1 MKRPNGI
8 RAFPLTAIAAA
19 LAAACGPALAADG
32 DLNELIKP
40 VSTVEFGL
48 GFVDS
53 DNQRFGQ
60 YSGLNEQGAYGLLG
74 LDLIRRNDATGTWF
88 RLNGRNL
95 GLDSRELRF
104 EHNRQ
109 GNWGYFIEYGQTPR
123 HNPYTIITR
132 LGGVGTSLQTI
143 NATPAPYRLDLS
155 TERETFKLGFDKW
168 LPRGFDFQVRFHNE
182 EKDGARQWG
191 QGTNNN
197 IRFLTD
203 PINQTTRQLEVL
215 VGFTGQRLQ
224 LSGGYYGTDFT
235 NNNTALNVVGG
246 IAGQTPM
253 ALPPGNQSHQFNLAG
268 GFQFTP
274 TTRGT
279 FKVAQGRLTQN
290 EAFIVPA
297 VLSGRGDLGGR
308 IDTTLVQMGLTARP
322 LQKLSLL
329 ANVRHEDRHDRTPIA
344 QYNTPGGTQN
354 GFNEPRSFRTTT
366 GKVEAGYAL
375 PAGFRV
381 LGGVEYEEKFRSIA
395 PVRVVSH
402 RDQTQEMSYRAELR
416 RSMSETVTGAI
427 AYIHSD
433 RNGSPFFTTLTNA
446 GALGS
451 NLIAPLHLADRER
464 DKIRLSVN
472 WQPID
477 PLSLQFFADKAK
489 DRYDSRDA
497 TANLGPRSGK
507 GDLYSF
513 DAGYSFSEKLQAN
526 AWYTYN
532 DNRAVQASRSGTD
545 WIADLRNRGNAFGLG
560 MNVKPL
566 ARLEVGADL
575 SHSDIVDKY
584 GQAPVTVLAVGN
596 LPDVTTRLTTLKLFA
611 RYAVQKN
618 AGVRVNYIYDR
629 YTTNDWTWSNWA
641 YSDGTRVIEQ
651 PNQKVHFIG
660 ASYYYRW
667 Q

>member
-1 MKRPNGI
+1 MNR
-8 RAFPLTAIAAA
+8 RTHSHAFPLTAIAAA
-19 LAAACGPALAADG
+19 LAAACAPAWPAEVE
-32 DLNELIKP
+32 LNDARPI
-40 VSTVEFGL
+40 STVSIGL

-60 YSGLNEQGAYGLLG
+60 YSGLRDQGAYGLLG
-74 LDLIRRNDATGTWF
+74 LDFIRRNDDTGTW
-88 RLNGRNL
+88 LKLTGRNL

-109 GNWGYFIEYGQTPR
+109 GNWGYFIEYGETPR
-123 HNPYTIITR
+123 HNPFAISTR
-132 LGGVGTSLQTI
+132 LAGVGTSVQTI
-143 NATPAPYRLDLS
+143 NGTPAPYSLDLS

-168 LPRGFDFQVRFHNE
+168 LPRGFDVQVRFHNE

-215 VGFTGQRLQ
+215 VGFTGERLQ

-235 NNNTALNVVGG
+235 NHNTALNVVGG

-268 GFQFTP
+268 GYQFTP

-297 VLSGRGDLGGR
+297 ALSGRGDLGGR

-322 LQKLSLL
+322 LPKLSLL

-375 PAGFRV
+375 AHGFRAI
-381 LGGVEYEEKFRSIA
+381 GGVEYDERIRSIA

-416 RSMSETVTGAI
+416 RSMSETVTGGI

-433 RNGSPFFTTLTNA
+433 RNGSPFYTTRTNA

-472 WQPID
+472 WQPLE
-477 PLSLQFFADKAK
+477 PLTLQFFADKAK
-489 DRYDSRDA
+489 DRYDSRDP
-497 TANLGPRSGK
+497 ANLGPRSGK
-507 GDLYSF
+507 GELYSV
-513 DAGYSFSEKLQAN
+513 DAGYTFSEKLQAT
-526 AWYTYN
+526 AWYSYN
-532 DNRAVQASRSGTD
+532 DNRAVQATRSGTD

-560 MNVKPL
+560 LNGKPL
-566 ARLEVGADL
+566 PRLEVGADL

-584 GQAPVTVLAVGN
+584 GQSPVTVLAVAN
-596 LPDVTTRLTTLKLFA
+596 LPDVTTRLTTMKLYA

-618 AGVRVNYIYDR
+618 AGVRLNYIYDR
-629 YTTNDWTWSNWA
+629 YSTNDWGWSNWA

-651 PNQKVHFIG
+651 PDQKVHFIG